1 VQRVLPGVVDAEAFQ
16 YYMIM
21 DGGRFAR
28 IGNQDD
34 ERLLQR
40 AHPLSHAGSYSI
52 VALLCR

>member
-1 VQRVLPGVVDAEAFQ
+1 MKRVLPRVVDAETFQ
-16 YYMIM
+16 YHMIM

-40 AHPLSHAGSYSI
+40 AHALSYAGSYFT